1 MHFPAAGRARRQ
13 YTESYIIRSIYKTD
27 IKSGL
32 HIVCLHLLGPGH
44 SRRLAGDLSPIPLQD
59 PGVLFAGQRL
69 KPLFRELLAGI
80 CFRKLLS
87 RIYFIM
93 QAVCLNQDRK
103 PALSIIITNN
113 CLSRQLS
120 HRPHG
125 YKDSQTGHRELYI
138 NSAVLNGLYPQSR
151 YWNLPSGPVPG
162 QPGPESERRH
172 GKRTPR

>member
-1 MHFPAAGRARRQ
+1 MHFPAAVRARRQ

-32 HIVCLHLLGPGH
+32 HIICLHLLGPGH
-44 SRRLAGDLSPIPLQD
+44 SLAGPWCFICRTAPQTTFPRASCRHMLQKTSVKDIFHNAGRLSQS
-59 PGVLFAGQRL
+59 GQ
-69 KPLFRELLAGI
+69 KACI
-80 CFRKLLS
+80 
-87 RIYFIM
+87 IYY
-93 QAVCLNQDRK
+93 
-103 PALSIIITNN
+103 ITNN

-162 QPGPESERRH
+162 QPGPESERRR

>member
-1 MHFPAAGRARRQ
+1 MHFPAAVRARRQ

-32 HIVCLHLLGPGH
+32 HIVCLHLL
-44 SRRLAGDLSPIPLQD
+44 SPIPLQD
-59 PGVLFAGQRL
+59 PGVFCSCSYLPDSASNHFSESFLQAYAKDLFHNAGRL
-69 KPLFRELLAGI
+69 SQSGQKACI
-80 CFRKLLS
+80 
-87 RIYFIM
+87 IYY
-93 QAVCLNQDRK
+93 
-103 PALSIIITNN
+103 ITNN